1 MKEFIKY
8 NELDDSERKYYLDRA
23 VSMKLQE
30 YIRMYNKLKRAGV
43 TDLEILK
50 LRGMPLTY
58 DEVNSMLELGK
69 ILIRLLDND
78 CIEMVTRK

>member
-30 YIRMYNKLKRAGV
+30 YIRMYNKLKRAGI

>member
-30 YIRMYNKLKRAGV
+30 YIRMYTKLKRAGV
-43 TDLEILK
+43 TDLEILR

-58 DEVNSMLELGK
+58 DEVNSMLELSK

>member
-8 NELDDSERKYYLDRA
+8 NELDDSKRKYYLDRA

-30 YIRMYNKLKRAGV
+30 YIRMYTKLKRAGV

-58 DEVNSMLELGK
+58 DEVSNMLESGK
-69 ILIRLLDND
+69 ILIRLLDDN

>member
-30 YIRMYNKLKRAGV
+30 YMRMYTKLKKAGV

-58 DEVNSMLELGK
+58 DEVNSMLESGDF
-69 ILIRLLDND
+69 LIRLLDNN
-78 CIEMVTRK
+78 CIEMVVRK

>member
-1 MKEFIKY
+1 
-8 NELDDSERKYYLDRA
+8 
-23 VSMKLQE
+23 
-30 YIRMYNKLKRAGV
+30 MYNKLKRAGV

-69 ILIRLLDND
+69 ILIRLLDNN
-78 CIEMVTRK
+78 CIKVITRK